1 MAEADREC
9 RVRLP
14 VGSCCC
20 ALVLM
25 LVAAA
30 PASANDMGGP
40 AAWGL
45 AILWFVIFPV
55 MLPLYVLFVCAIEA
69 AVLSAVLR
77 SRYWSCFKWLLA
89 ANVVSTVLGV
99 VWFFVL
105 GEGGWKM
112 ALTAGNMR
120 LFCGLI
126 ARSFV
131 VTVAEE
137 TLVVALIVRQ
147 RFAIGQV
154 LKAVAAANAVSCVL
168 TALLLLP
175 LKAR

>member
-1 MAEADREC
+1 MAEANRVC
-9 RVRLP
+9 RVRLA

-20 ALVLM
+20 ALALT

-30 PASANDMGGP
+30 SASANDMGGP

-45 AILWFVIFPV
+45 AILWFMIFPIV
-55 MLPLYVLFVCAIEA
+55 LPGYTIVISFIEA
-69 AVLSAVLR
+69 AVLSAVLK
-77 SRYWSCFKWLLA
+77 SRYWSCFKWVLA

-99 VWFFVL
+99 MWFFVL

-120 LFCGLI
+120 LFWGLI

-147 RFAIGQV
+147 RFGIGQV
-154 LKAVAAANAVSCVL
+154 LKALAAANVVTYVL

>member
-1 MAEADREC
+1 MSSVRHAARRMPMIGAMALG
-9 RVRLP
+9 VF
-14 VGSCCC
+14 
-20 ALVLM
+20 
-25 LVAAA
+25 LVAP
-30 PASANDMGGP
+30 PAWANDMGGP

-45 AILWFVIFPV
+45 WMLWFFIFPIV
-55 MLPLYVLFVCAIEA
+55 LPAYTIVICFIEA
-69 AVLSAVLR
+69 AVLNAVLK
-77 SRYWSCFKWLLA
+77 SRYWSCFKWVLV
-89 ANVVSTVLGV
+89 ANVVSTVLAV
-99 VWFFVL
+99 MWLFVL

-112 ALTAGNMR
+112 ALTAGNTR
-120 LFCGLI
+120 LFWGLI

-147 RFAIGQV
+147 RFGIGHV
-154 LKAVAAANAVSCVL
+154 LKAVAAANAVSYLL